1 MQITCPPRLRAGRL
15 AVATFLLIGG
25 SPLAAAAPSAAP
37 AAAPAAAPVPPS
49 SAAAPATDVSSDAL
63 RAAVTDAATRR
74 FYEQNGW
81 QPVWTVA
88 AAKALEEAL
97 AGRAA
102 HGLERVSFSTAAS
115 GSAAPSAAA
124 TEAALSGSALRFAA
138 ALAGGFVDPAGL
150 HEVYTLKQPPADLA
164 APLATAIAEGKLA
177 GWLAGLAPQDRDY
190 AILAK
195 AYQEAAQAVPAA
207 SQAADTRLPTSG
219 VIRAGDSDDRVPA
232 LARQLADGGYLGPA
246 AKAPPRRASGLPSP
260 AGADPSHI
268 YTAPMAAAV
277 KRLQAEY
284 GLASDG
290 VVGPETLEVLNV
302 RPGDR
307 ARALAVALERRRWQ
321 ARNPPATRIDVN
333 VAVARLDYYRD
344 GTLVDSRKVIVG
356 KPGTET
362 PQLMSPIYRLVAN
375 PTWTIPKSIEKREM
389 ANVSARYLKS
399 RNMVRKDG
407 FIVQQPGRDNAL
419 GLVKFDMLNDQAIY
433 LHDTGTPALFDR
445 SQRHLSHG
453 CVRVA
458 DALGFAKMIAE
469 DQGIA
474 AEWQQAQDGRK
485 MTFVTLPEKLP
496 VRLLYRNAF
505 VDDQGEV
512 AIRTDPYGWNG
523 PIAKALGFGEGS
535 ALRARIKAVD
545 FTP

>member
-1 MQITCPPRLRAGRL
+1 
-15 AVATFLLIGG
+15 
-25 SPLAAAAPSAAP
+25 
-37 AAAPAAAPVPPS
+37 
-49 SAAAPATDVSSDAL
+49 
-63 RAAVTDAATRR
+63 
-74 FYEQNGW
+74 
-81 QPVWTVA
+81 
-88 AAKALEEAL
+88 
-97 AGRAA
+97 
-102 HGLERVSFSTAAS
+102 HGLERVSLSSTAV
-115 GSAAPSAAA
+115 GAAPPSAAA
-124 TEAALSGSALRFAA
+124 TDAALTGAALRFAS
-138 ALAGGFVDPAGL
+138 ALAGGVVDPVDL
-150 HEVYTLKQPPADLA
+150 HEVYTLEEPPADLA
-164 APLATAIAEGKLA
+164 APLAAAIADGKLG
-177 GWLAGLAPQDRDY
+177 GWLASLAPQDRDY

-195 AYQEAAQAVPAA
+195 AYQEAAKAAPAA
-207 SQAADTRLPTSG
+207 SKATDTRLPTSG
-219 VIRAGDSDDRVPA
+219 LIRAGDSDDRVPA
-232 LARQLADGGYLGPA
+232 LARQLADGGYLAPEARSPA
-246 AKAPPRRASGLPSP
+246 PSSAPSP
-260 AGADPSHI
+260 SGADPSHL
-268 YTAPMAAAV
+268 YTARLSEAV
-277 KRLQAEY
+277 KRLQEEY

-290 VVGPETLEVLNV
+290 VVGPATLEVLNI
-302 RPGDR
+302 RPADR

-344 GTLVDSRKVIVG
+344 GTRVDSRKVIVG

-375 PTWTIPKSIEKREM
+375 PTWTIPKSIENREM

-407 FIVQQPGRDNAL
+407 FIVQQPGPDNAL

-433 LHDTGTPALFDR
+433 LHDTSAPTLFDR

-458 DALGFAKMIAE
+458 DAPGFAKMLAE

-485 MTFVTLPEKLP
+485 TTFVTLPQKLP

-523 PIAKALGFGEGS
+523 PVAKALGFGEGS

-545 FTP
+545 VTP